1 VGDDE
6 DRSDLWGE
14 AWSRPEPPADEPV
27 HSRPQW
33 EPGASET
40 PRSERGRS
48 YSPRHSRRVAQL
60 GGRDAHLT
68 FEPPEEYRPEHVAE
82 HRRGRQGR
90 GASGRREEPREPK
103 PEPEREPR
111 REPMWPPKREPKP
124 ESKREP
130 RREPI
135 WPPKRE
141 PKPPRPERVRPE
153 RLRRDA
159 ARALAPRGTVVG
171 YHRGLRLSSPLV
183 VVGIIVLALAI
194 ALAWWLLTRP
204 AALALTS
211 SPSDAVVSVA
221 GHGQGTGDLAI
232 EDLEPGTLSVT
243 VARAGFETAT
253 VNVEVTR
260 GSRVEQTIA
269 LRPLPFTLKF
279 TTRPAGATVKVTSED
294 GGVLTGTTP
303 CSIVTSAGQVTV
315 SISRNGSNTFK
326 QSLFVDSARTLDV
339 LLDPQGQLVH
349 ALGSLTAKGAPKGV
363 SVTPDGREAWATIL
377 NGPPA
382 IQIYDIKKMRAT
394 AGINIGK
401 YGAVEVI
408 FNRDGTRAYASQME
422 TAKVF
427 EIDTA
432 TRTVLRSFNTE
443 SAWTKVIA
451 LSPDEKTLYAANW
464 SGNDV
469 SIIDLVSGDLK
480 ERIPTAKTP
489 RGLWPTADGRYL
501 YVAGF
506 DRGDLQRIDLKSG
519 AVKTLFTSGGAM
531 RHLVADERTGKL
543 YCSDMNKDVIWVCD
557 MKTLKVTKF
566 CKTDEKPNTIELS
579 PDGQI
584 LFISNRGENN
594 PVSYYIPGYEWGT
607 ILLISTS
614 TGKPLD
620 AIVGGNQ
627 CTALDVSADG
637 HTLVFSDFL
646 DDRLRVYSVPGYD
659 ALAQGNGGR
668 YAAHFADLRKSKP

>member
-1 VGDDE
+1 MAEDE
-6 DRSDLWGE
+6 DRSDLWGD
-14 AWSRPEPPADEPV
+14 AWSRPEPPAEEPV
-27 HSRPQW
+27 RSRPQW
-33 EPGASET
+33 EPGASE
-40 PRSERGRS
+40 PRRSERGRGYAS
-48 YSPRHSRRVAQL
+48 RHSRRVAQL

-68 FEPPEEYRPEHVAE
+68 FEPPEEYRPDNVAE
-82 HRRGRQGR
+82 NRRGSQRR
-90 GASGRREEPREPK
+90 GASGRREQPQEQ
-103 PEPEREPR
+103 
-111 REPMWPPKREPKP
+111 KREPKP
-124 ESKREP
+124 AQARQPKPAPKRDP

-141 PKPPRPERVRPE
+141 PKPARPDRVRPE
-153 RLRRDA
+153 RLQRDA

-171 YHRGLRLSSPLV
+171 YHRGRRLGSPLAIA
-183 VVGIIVLALAI
+183 GLILLALAI

-211 SPSDAVVSVA
+211 SPADAVVSVA
-221 GHGQGTGDLAI
+221 GHGKATGGLSI
-232 EDLEPGTLSVT
+232 ENLDPGTLSVT
-243 VARAGFETAT
+243 VARAGFETST
-253 VNVEVTR
+253 VDVEVTR
-260 GSRVEQTIA
+260 GRRVEQTIA

-279 TTRPAGATVKVTSED
+279 TTRPAGATVKVTSE

-303 CSIVTSAGQVTV
+303 CSIVTSAGQVTL
-315 SISRNGSNTFK
+315 SISHNGSNTFK
-326 QSLFVDSARTLDV
+326 QSLFVDSERTLDV

-349 ALGSLTAKGAPKGV
+349 ALGSLTTKGAPKGV

-382 IQIYDIKKMRAT
+382 IQIYDLKKMRAT

-408 FNRDGTRAYASQME
+408 FNRDGTLAYASQME

-432 TRTVLRSFNTE
+432 TRKVLRSFNTE

-469 SIIDLVSGDLK
+469 SIIDLVSGQLK

-519 AVKTLFTSGGAM
+519 SVKTLFTSGGAM
-531 RHLVADERTGKL
+531 RHLVADEQTGRL
-543 YCSDMNKDVIWVCD
+543 YCSDMNKDIVWVCD

-594 PVSYYIPGYEWGT
+594 PKSYYIPGYEWGT

-646 DDRLRVYSVPGYD
+646 DDRLRVYSVPSYQ
-659 ALAQGNGGR
+659 ALANGNGGR
-668 YAAHFADLRKSKP
+668 YAAHFADLKKSKP

>member
-1 VGDDE
+1 M
-6 DRSDLWGE
+6 
-14 AWSRPEPPADEPV
+14 
-27 HSRPQW
+27 
-33 EPGASET
+33 
-40 PRSERGRS
+40 
-48 YSPRHSRRVAQL
+48 
-60 GGRDAHLT
+60 
-68 FEPPEEYRPEHVAE
+68 
-82 HRRGRQGR
+82 
-90 GASGRREEPREPK
+90 RRE
-103 PEPEREPR
+103 
-111 REPMWPPKREPKP
+111 
-124 ESKREP
+124 
-130 RREPI
+130 
-135 WPPKRE
+135 
-141 PKPPRPERVRPE
+141 
-153 RLRRDA
+153 A

-171 YHRGLRLSSPLV
+171 YKSGLRLRRPILV
-183 VVGIIVLALAI
+183 VVGLAVLVLVLAV
-194 ALAWWLLTRP
+194 AWWLLTRP
-204 AALALTS
+204 AALALTP
-211 SPSDAVVSVA
+211 SPADAVVSVA
-221 GHGQGTGDLAI
+221 GHGQTTGTLTL
-232 EDLEPGTLSVT
+232 EDLEPGTLAVT
-243 VARAGFETAT
+243 AARAGFVTAT
-253 VNVEVTR
+253 VDVEVFR
-260 GSRVEQTIA
+260 GRRIEQTIL
-269 LRPLPFTLKF
+269 LRPMPFTLKF
-279 TTRPAGATVKVTSED
+279 TTRPSGATVKITSAA
-294 GGVLTGTTP
+294 GAVLTGTTP
-303 CSIVTSAGQVTV
+303 CSIVTSAGLATV
-315 SISRNGSNTFK
+315 SISRSGSNTFK
-326 QSLFVDSARTLDV
+326 QSLFVDSARALDV
-339 LLDPQGQLVH
+339 LLDPKGQIVH

-382 IQIYDIKKMRAT
+382 IQIYDLKKMRPT

-432 TRTVLRSFNTE
+432 TRKVLRSLDTG

-506 DRGDLQRIDLKSG
+506 DRGDLQRIDLRSG

-531 RHLVADERTGKL
+531 RHLVADEQTGKL
-543 YCSDMNKDVIWVCD
+543 YCSDMNKDIVWVCD
-557 MKTLKVTKF
+557 MKTLKVKKF
-566 CKTDEKPNTIELS
+566 CETDEKPNTIELS

-594 PVSYYIPGYEWGT
+594 PKSYYIPGYEWGT

-614 TGKPLD
+614 TGRPLD

-646 DDRLRVYSVPGYD
+646 DDRLRVYDVPSYA
-659 ALAQGNGGR
+659 ALAQGGGGR
-668 YAAHFADLRKSKP
+668 YAAHFADLKKSNP

>member
-6 DRSDLWGE
+6 DRSDLWDE
-14 AWSRPEPPADEPV
+14 AWSRPEPPAEEPV
-27 HSRPQW
+27 RSRPQW
-33 EPGASET
+33 EPGATESR
-40 PRSERGRS
+40 RSDRARS
-48 YSPRHSRRVAQL
+48 YTPRHSRRLAQI

-68 FEPPEEYRPEHVAE
+68 FEPPEEYRPDRVAQQQRDS
-82 HRRGRQGR
+82 HRR
-90 GASGRREEPREPK
+90 GASGRREPTPEAARESAREPK
-103 PEPEREPR
+103 RPPR
-111 REPMWPPKREPKP
+111 
-124 ESKREP
+124 
-130 RREPI
+130 
-135 WPPKRE
+135 RE
-141 PKPPRPERVRPE
+141 PKPPRPDRKRPE
-153 RLRRDA
+153 RPGHDA

-171 YHRGLRLSSPLV
+171 YRRGLRLARPLV
-183 VVGIIVLALAI
+183 VVVGVILLALAL

-204 AALALTS
+204 AALALTP

-221 GHGQGTGDLAI
+221 GHATQTGSLTL
-232 EDLEPGTLSVT
+232 EDLEPGTLAVT
-243 VARAGFETAT
+243 VTRAGFETAT
-253 VNVEVTR
+253 VDVEVSR
-260 GSRVEQTIA
+260 GRRAEQTIT
-269 LRPLPFTLKF
+269 LRPLPFTIKF
-279 TTRPAGATVKVTSED
+279 TTRPSGATVKVTSA
-294 GGVLTGTTP
+294 GGAVLTGTTP
-303 CSIVTSAGQVTV
+303 CSIVASAGQVTV
-315 SISRNGSNTFK
+315 AISRSGSNTF
-326 QSLFVDSARTLDV
+326 QQRLFLDSQRAFDV
-339 LLDPQGQLVH
+339 LLDPKGQLVH

-377 NGPPA
+377 NGPPS
-382 IQIYDIKKMRAT
+382 IQIYDLKKMRVT
-394 AGINIGK
+394 GGIDIGK

-432 TRTVLRSFNTE
+432 KRKILRSFNTE
-443 SAWTKVIA
+443 STWTKVIA

-489 RGLWPTADGRYL
+489 RGLWPTADGKYL

-506 DRGDLQRIDLKSG
+506 DAGDLERIDLRTS
-519 AVKTLFTSGGAM
+519 AVKRLFHSGGAM
-531 RHLVADERTGKL
+531 RHLVADENTGKL
-543 YCSDMNKDVIWVCD
+543 YCSDMARDVVWVCD

-566 CKTDEKPNTIELS
+566 CNTDEKPNTIELS

-594 PVSYYIPGYEWGT
+594 PKSYYIPGYEWGT

-614 TGKPLD
+614 TAKPLD

-646 DDRLRVYSVPGYD
+646 DDRLRVYSVPGY
-659 ALAQGNGGR
+659 ATLAQGNGGR
-668 YAAHFADLRKSKP
+668 YAAHFADLKKSKP